1 MEEKLKGE
9 IMDLKTKGKII
20 RLQRKR
26 LHITLE
32 VLSEKTDISIAK
44 LSLIENGQNC
54 RLSELAKIGE
64 ALHMPTFEDLLKAE
78 GELCLN
84 AN

>member
-1 MEEKLKGE
+1 
-9 IMDLKTKGKII
+9 MDLKTKGEII
-20 RLQRKR
+20 KHRRKS
-26 LHITLE
+26 LHLTLAA
-32 VLSEKTDISIAK
+32 LSEKTDISIAK

-78 GELCLN
+78 GEL
-84 AN
+84 